1 MANTF
6 ESQKQQR
13 DHYLLSALYLT
24 PLTIP
29 QLLELSRT
37 WPAPFYSWDTLYHR
51 LEKLRGGGWV
61 RRWPYAIAIH
71 GAEPPHRQE
80 HRPRGDHG
88 HLEDLATREL
98 AQLHVPQAS
107 QLAPRLSSNPSGRTH
122 GSRPI
127 RSAHPLL
134 SGAILVPV

>member
-6 ESQKQQR
+6 EPHKQQR

-51 LEKLRGGGWV
+51 LEKLR
-61 RRWPYAIAIH
+61 A
-71 GAEPPHRQE
+71 
-80 HRPRGDHG
+80 
-88 HLEDLATREL
+88 
-98 AQLHVPQAS
+98 
-107 QLAPRLSSNPSGRTH
+107 GR
-122 GSRPI
+122 
-127 RSAHPLL
+127 
-134 SGAILVPV
+134 